1 MRPFRIAL
9 VASAVALTLC
19 AALVFL
25 VSDANEAP
33 VEDMII
39 TPEQKLSSIVSELA
53 EHGATMSLKEM
64 EAKLEA
70 WRKDPNTL
78 LDMPENAR
86 TQMLADMNFH
96 TTSLVDDSTLCAKK
110 DIIIS
115 KFDQL
120 LKKLGGEVHLL
131 HASRICLIENVCV
144 STILYCYDRSS
155 P

>member
-1 MRPFRIAL
+1 MAVPQDFEAYGAAPQGPAARSTMRPFRIAL
-9 VASAVALTLC
+9 VASAVALTMC

-25 VSDANEAP
+25 VSDAKEAP
-33 VEDMII
+33 VEDMIV

-86 TQMLADMNFH
+86 TQV
-96 TTSLVDDSTLCAKK
+96 SLVEC
-110 DIIIS
+110 IS
-115 KFDQL
+115 GVY
-120 LKKLGGEVHLL
+120 LK
-131 HASRICLIENVCV
+131 A
-144 STILYCYDRSS
+144 
-155 P
+155 